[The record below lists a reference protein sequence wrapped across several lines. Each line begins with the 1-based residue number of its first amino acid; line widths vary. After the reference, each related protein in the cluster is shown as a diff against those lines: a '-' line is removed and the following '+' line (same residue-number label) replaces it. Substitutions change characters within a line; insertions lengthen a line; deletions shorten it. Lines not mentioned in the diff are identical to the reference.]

1 MDLFDRFLQERT
13 CLKGVSL
20 PCYTNGSDVHFYPFY
35 NSPPIRCPKRTSD
48 SAPEGPE
55 QVLLS
60 ITSRNNPQ
68 EDPLAEAIVIF
79 TVEPLFLIW
88 LPITHIE
95 RVRHDPRTGL
105 QILQQLRAET
115 HVDLGQ
121 KK

>member
-13 CLKGVSL
+13 CLQGSIISL
-20 PCYTNGSDVHFYPFY
+20 PHNRARRALLPILQQPTNSV
-35 NSPPIRCPKRTSD
+35 SQKRPPTQHPK
-48 SAPEGPE
+48 A
-55 QVLLS
+55 QQLLLS

-68 EDPLAEAIVIF
+68 EEPLAQAIVIF